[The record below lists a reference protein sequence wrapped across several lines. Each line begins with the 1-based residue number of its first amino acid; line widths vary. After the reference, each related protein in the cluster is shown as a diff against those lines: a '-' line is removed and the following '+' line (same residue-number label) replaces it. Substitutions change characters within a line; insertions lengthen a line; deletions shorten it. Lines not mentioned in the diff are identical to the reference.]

1 MTQTAREIADDLCG
15 RFCSPDWRC
24 NVVAV
29 SLCECIESALL
40 AYGNARIEEAAK
52 MAEHA
57 NAGLDPPDGGSPSRR
72 EMCLNIASAIRS
84 LATKEGET

>member
-29 SLCECIESALL
+29 SLCECIEAALL

-52 MAEHA
+52 VVEDF
-57 NAGLDPPDGGSPSRR
+57 AGRASTA
-72 EMCLNIASAIRS
+72 MCAKGIRS
-84 LATKEGET
+84 LVPKDT